1 MDTPT
6 AEVMCP
12 KCQVAMVDGV
22 CPNCGMKA
30 EDMHAEAEAP
40 AEEAEEA
47 AM

>member
-30 EDMHAEAEAP
+30 EDMHAEAE
-40 AEEAEEA
+40 EA